1 MNVRVMVRVLE
12 AADALIIINAIVLCV
27 VNLNPYWLLLMWLKK
42 PILKISAN
50 LLYLWPDA
58 KELPTRTR

>member
-1 MNVRVMVRVLE
+1 MNVKTMVRMLE
-12 AADALIIINAIVLCV
+12 AADALIIISAIVLCV

>member
-1 MNVRVMVRVLE
+1 MNVKIMVRMLE
-12 AADALIIINAIVLCV
+12 AADALIIISAIVLCM

>member
-1 MNVRVMVRVLE
+1 MNVKIMVRMLE
-12 AADALIIINAIVLCV
+12 AADALIIISAIALCV